1 MVKYLIKR
9 LLIGALTLFALVT
22 IIFLLMHAIPGS
34 PFAGET
40 GGLSASVR
48 EELIRHYALDEPIHI
63 QYIKFLGNAVRCDY
77 GISLQRRGR
86 TVSDIIMSGFPNT
99 ARLALVTFCIALCAG
114 LLLGTAAA
122 FSKRRWVNKAA
133 VLIATIGVGVP
144 SFLLAMLLMLLF
156 GVKLHWLPVVG
167 LTSWKHYIM
176 PAVSLALA
184 PIAMISRLTK
194 TSLTEVMKQDYIVLA
209 KSKGTDRFT
218 LIVRHAM
225 KNALTPVVTYA
236 GSLLASLLTG
246 SFVIETLFSVQG
258 IGAEFVASVIN
269 GDYTMIIALTV
280 LYGAF
285 FVICNIIADLI
296 TAVLD
301 PRIKLK

>member
-9 LLIGALTLFALVT
+9 LLLGALTLLMLAT
-22 IIFLLMHAIPGS
+22 ILFLLMHAVPGS
-34 PFAGET
+34 PFAGNT
-40 GGLSASVR
+40 GNLPANVR
-48 EELIRHYALDEPIHI
+48 EELVSHYALDKPIHI
-63 QYIKFLGNAVRCDY
+63 QYIKFLENTVRCDY

-86 TVSDIIMSGFPNT
+86 SVSDVILAGFPNT
-99 ARLALVTFCIALCAG
+99 ARLGIVAFCIALFVG
-114 LLLGTAAA
+114 VLLGTAAA
-122 FSKRRWVNKAA
+122 FSKRRWVNRAA
-133 VLIATIGVGVP
+133 VLIAAVGAGVP
-144 SFLLAMLLMLLF
+144 SFLLAILMMLLF
-156 GVKLHWLPVVG
+156 GVTLHWLPVVG
-167 LTSWKHYIM
+167 LSSWKHYIM

-194 TSLTEVMKQDYIVLA
+194 TSLTEVMKQDYMVLA

-218 LIVRHAM
+218 MIVRHAM
-225 KNALTPVVTYA
+225 KNAMTPVVTYA
-236 GSLLASLLTG
+236 GSLLATLLTG

-269 GDYTMIIALTV
+269 ADYTMIIALTV

-285 FVICNIIADLI
+285 FVICNTLADII